1 MFRIWFLR
9 FCFFGAIRHIGL
21 MRRRSHA
28 GGWRACL
35 GPGKQDLLRAGGL
48 VRRLRRGHHRKAGS
62 TDGCSSS
69 KIKLLQ
75 KKQVEKERSS
85 ESANDETVLRLLDR
99 QKNELI
105 G

>member
-9 FCFFGAIRHIGL
+9 FWFFGAIRHIGL
-21 MRRRSHA
+21 MQRRSHA

-62 TDGCSSS
+62 TDGCISS

-75 KKQVEKERSS
+75 KQAEKERSS
-85 ESANDETVLRLLDR
+85 ESANDGTVLRLLDR